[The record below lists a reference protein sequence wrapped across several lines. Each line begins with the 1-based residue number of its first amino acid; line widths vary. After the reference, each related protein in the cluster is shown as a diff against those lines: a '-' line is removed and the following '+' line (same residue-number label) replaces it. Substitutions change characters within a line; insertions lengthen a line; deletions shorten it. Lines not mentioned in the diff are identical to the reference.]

1 MSFSFA
7 APDPICHRPGL
18 AAGQRESA
26 CRGDRL
32 RFDWFRSISARLPAT
47 SARAFLFALAMLAVA
62 TLLRI
67 GFGKLGATLYFATF
81 FPAILIVALLAGP
94 YAGAFSIVG
103 TVVIVWWAFIAPV
116 YTFERFGIHDV
127 ANIGMF
133 VFASGLIVWL
143 AYWYREAVH
152 ALDRRDAAQSL
163 LLKELAHRG
172 RNTFA
177 IVESIVRNTLPHS
190 PADADT
196 IIGRVR
202 AVSTTNDLVN
212 ESVHHKVAL
221 SKLLAMEFTP
231 YGLHRMAV
239 RGVEVELSANTAR
252 NVALVVHEL
261 TTNAVKYGALKV
273 PDGRLAIDWKRTG
286 NTIELIWEERDGPA
300 VVSPIAQGFGTK
312 LLTRCMQSLGGS
324 IEPQFRREGLIC
336 RIVFE
341 LRD

>member
-1 MSFSFA
+1 
-7 APDPICHRPGL
+7 
-18 AAGQRESA
+18 
-26 CRGDRL
+26 L
-32 RFDWFRSISARLPAT
+32 RSEWFRSISARLPAT
-47 SARAFLFALAMLAVA
+47 SARAFLFALAMLAIA
-62 TLLRI
+62 TLMRI

-94 YAGAFSIVG
+94 YAGVFSIVG
-103 TVVIVWWAFIAPV
+103 TVLIVWWAFIAPV
-116 YTFERFGIHDV
+116 YSFARFGIHDV

-133 VFASGLIVWL
+133 VFASGLVVWL
-143 AYWYREAVH
+143 AYWYREAVQ
-152 ALDRRDAAQSL
+152 ALDRRDEAQGL

-212 ESVHHKVAL
+212 ESAQHTVAL
-221 SKLLAMEFTP
+221 SRLLAMEFTP

-239 RGVEVELSANTAR
+239 RGAEVELPANTAR

-273 PDGRLAIDWKRTG
+273 PNGRLAVDWKRTG
-286 NTIELIWEERDGPA
+286 NAIEMTWQEIDGPP
-300 VVSPIAQGFGTK
+300 VVAPVAQGFGTK

-324 IEPQFRREGLIC
+324 IEPEFRPEGLIC
-336 RIVFE
+336 RIAFE

>member
-1 MSFSFA
+1 
-7 APDPICHRPGL
+7 
-18 AAGQRESA
+18 
-26 CRGDRL
+26 L
-32 RFDWFRSISARLPAT
+32 RFDWFRSVSAKLPAT

-62 TLLRI
+62 TLMRI
-67 GFGKLGATLYFATF
+67 AFGKLGATLYFATF

-103 TVVIVWWAFIAPV
+103 TVIIVWWAFIAPV
-116 YTFERFGIHDV
+116 YSFQRFGIHDV

-133 VFASGLIVWL
+133 VLASGLIVWL
-143 AYWYREAVH
+143 AYWCREAVR
-152 ALDRRDAAQSL
+152 ALDRRDAAQNL

-202 AVSTTNDLVN
+202 AVSSTNDLVN
-212 ESVHHKVAL
+212 ESADHKVSL
-221 SKLLAMEFTP
+221 SKLLAIEFIP

-239 RGVEVELSANTAR
+239 RGEEAELSANTAR

-261 TTNAVKYGALKV
+261 TTNAVKYGALKT
-273 PDGRLAIDWKRTG
+273 PDGRIAIGWTRTG
-286 NTIELIWEERDGPA
+286 NKIEMTWEERDGP
-300 VVSPIAQGFGTK
+300 PIVAPVGQGFGTK

-324 IEPQFRREGLIC
+324 IQPEFRKEGLVC
-336 RIVFE
+336 RIAFE
-341 LRD
+341 LQD